1 MIKLRQEE
9 NKKNNHSLN
18 YGIQIEGV
26 VVGLAEKKSFTIAIP
41 EFALNDRIYLADIK
55 AQQILQTSTWNAEQ
69 KKLDLTLKNNKSI
82 QVRLYTKILVALY
95 VPKDICPI
103 DIKIKL
109 MG

>member
-9 NKKNNHSLN
+9 NKKNNHSRN

-26 VVGLAEKKSFTIAIP
+26 VVGLAEKSFTVAIP
-41 EFALNDRIYLADIK
+41 EFALNDRIYLADME
-55 AQQILQTSTWNAEQ
+55 AQQILQTSTCNAEQ

-95 VPKDICPI
+95 VRKDICPI
-103 DIKIKL
+103 DIKIKW